1 MKAGQFETCF
11 IIQTYNRLSR
21 SLSHRGAI
29 VHTRLPE
36 ISVRFLRLSRR
47 RNFNLGGQRRHA
59 CYFRGRCNNDSMW
72 KFNHLDRVAMI
83 YKIHD
88 NIKRVEGEKRIPQ
101 WTFYFFE
108 KAILNG
114 CRVRAYFI
122 LLPGILYYLS
132 IEKLENLKF
141 RHSKVWIKYLDWT
154 FFRCDKNISSSE
166 TRRRISSNFVH
177 HLKLNRLISRYR
189 VRIIYICLAEYIYIH
204 TR

>member
-72 KFNHLDRVAMI
+72 KFNHLNRVAMI

-88 NIKRVEGEKRIPQ
+88 NIKTGGRGKKNSSMDVLFFRKSNFKRLPSSC
-101 WTFYFFE
+101 
-108 KAILNG
+108 IL
-114 CRVRAYFI
+114 YFI
-122 LLPGILYYLS
+122 TGHIVLS
-132 IEKLENLKF
+132 FDRKAGKF
-141 RHSKVWIKYLDWT
+141 E
-154 FFRCDKNISSSE
+154 ISPFESM
-166 TRRRISSNFVH
+166 N
-177 HLKLNRLISRYR
+177 
-189 VRIIYICLAEYIYIH
+189 
-204 TR
+204 

>member
-1 MKAGQFETCF
+1 
-11 IIQTYNRLSR
+11 
-21 SLSHRGAI
+21 
-29 VHTRLPE
+29 
-36 ISVRFLRLSRR
+36 
-47 RNFNLGGQRRHA
+47 
-59 CYFRGRCNNDSMW
+59 
-72 KFNHLDRVAMI
+72 MI

-88 NIKRVEGEKRIPQ
+88 NIKRVEGGKRIPQ

-189 VRIIYICLAEYIYIH
+189 VRIIYIRLAEYIYIH
-204 TR
+204 TRAIIRGLRSTLFAKSVTGARCYLWEREERKSSSRDWKVHRPRRG